1 MDRIEETLRS
11 LAELSAHGPTL
22 KEYAE
27 RGLREEYIQ
36 KLMKDFDRQTD
47 IQALRDVILQKKKSY
62 FSTMIDTGIADER
75 FPIFKELR
83 EFNDKNIKS
92 DYVFVTV
99 CPDPKLNVSI
109 LDILASIK
117 KIDKK
122 TWIKR
127 KLYVIEQ
134 RGENEQE
141 LGKGTHLHF
150 LLEKGDYRFSHVK
163 REFGAAF
170 VRMGD
175 PSNPGFLDIKMVK
188 EKDIPNWQNYIT
200 QRKKDP
206 SKWIKQDMDKLFR
219 QKYNIPD
226 YYGKLFAEDV
236 NEEG

>member
-11 LAELSAHGPTL
+11 LAELSASGPTL
-22 KEYAE
+22 KEYAD
-27 RGLREEYIQ
+27 RGMREEYIQ

-62 FSTMIDTGIADER
+62 FSAMIDTGIADER

-92 DYVFVTV
+92 DFVFVTL

-122 TWIKR
+122 TWIKK

-134 RGENEQE
+134 RGENLEE

-150 LLEKGDYRFSHVK
+150 LLEKGDYRFSHIK

-170 VRMGD
+170 VKMGD

-200 QRKKDP
+200 ARKKDP
-206 SKWIKQDMDKLFR
+206 SKWIKQDMDIIFR
-219 QKYNIPD
+219 QRYNIPP
-226 YYGKLFAEDV
+226 YYGELFQDV
-236 NEEG
+236 AAV